1 MNISIV
7 RVGIDGSWLWV
18 DGHFSWWVG
27 IGKGIFCVAEGVFGH
42 FLWVDRSELR
52 YFMGGW
58 G

>member
-42 FLWVDRSELR
+42 FLWVDRSE
-52 YFMGGW
+52 
-58 G
+58 